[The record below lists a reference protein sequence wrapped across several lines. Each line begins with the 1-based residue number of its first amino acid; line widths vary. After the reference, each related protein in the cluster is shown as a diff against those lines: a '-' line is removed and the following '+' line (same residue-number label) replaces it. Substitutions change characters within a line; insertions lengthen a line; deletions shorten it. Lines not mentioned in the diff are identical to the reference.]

1 MRKSFKIRKAVL
13 LTEGGRSPTGVS
25 KTGRP
30 PALAASESVISI
42 RGQPLEYD
50 SHAVSSVSS
59 GFEDPHMSRT
69 SGNCR
74 TAPGHSCGCV
84 PLYRYAKAFSG
95 ELFCGRYEAHCK
107 ERPKDE
113 RDLSF
118 GCV

>member
-1 MRKSFKIRKAVL
+1 M

-30 PALAASESVISI
+30 PAPAASEAAISS
-42 RGQPLEYD
+42 RERPWECGWL
-50 SHAVSSVSS
+50 AVSSASS
-59 GFEDPHMSRT
+59 EAVDLHKNRT
-69 SGNCR
+69 SGDYR
-74 TAPGHSCGCV
+74 TVLGRFCGCV

-107 ERPKDE
+107 EHPKDE